1 MVKKKVERKTKKKP
15 TSKVRT
21 ISKPKAS
28 SKSSLKQQREG
39 GSRAMIP
46 GEYVLSAEPVE
57 CNGNRKTTK
66 LTVKNTGDRPCQ
78 IGSHTHFFEVNK
90 ALDFPREK
98 AYGFHLNIP
107 AGTSVRFE
115 PGDSKDVELCEL
127 GGSRVSFGFN
137 GLTMGSLSASN
148 VKKVALKKAK
158 EQGFKGA

>member
-1 MVKKKVERKTKKKP
+1 MKARKTKKQQYK
-15 TSKVRT
+15 TKTKEEKEVVR
-21 ISKPKAS
+21 
-28 SKSSLKQQREG
+28 ED
-39 GSRAMIP
+39 MIP

-90 ALDFPREK
+90 VLDFPREK

-148 VKKVALKKAK
+148 VKRVALKKAK